1 MDWWPG
7 RMLHLGVTLVALAV
21 VAAWGVWIRRNEP
34 IDSEPEPF
42 IGVVGARG
50 RPGWVDMEQ
59 FAPKKS
65 SSLENSDA
73 DADLG

>member
-1 MDWWPG
+1 
-7 RMLHLGVTLVALAV
+7 MLHLGVAFVVLAV
-21 VAAWGVWIRRNEP
+21 VAVWGAWIRRNEP

-50 RPGWVDMEQ
+50 RPGWIDTEQ

-65 SSLENSDA
+65 PSLEDPDA
-73 DADLG
+73 DTDLRR